1 MIKLYKFKGA
11 WGIPDISPFCVKVE
25 TYLRMI
31 GMPFECVVSDARKG
45 PRQKLP
51 FIDEA
56 GTVVDDSRD
65 IIDHFEAKIKNPLD
79 QGMSAEDRALS
90 VAYRALLESE
100 AYFYA
105 VHLRWQL
112 DDGWKVY
119 KPVLLDYG
127 VAIGIPRFIAPLVL
141 GAIRRDVIKSIWG
154 QGAGRYSQAQVEARL
169 CENLSS
175 VSSQLGEG
183 PYFLGAEPRT
193 IDATVLA
200 FLWLLLDSPFE
211 SPVRA
216 HGQKLDNLV
225 RYCNHMR
232 QTYYGE
238 PLSTPVHSATRLV
251 VGSAA

>member
-1 MIKLYKFKGA
+1 MIKLHKFKGA
-11 WGIPDISPFCVKVE
+11 WGMPDLSPFCVKVE

-31 GMPFECVVSDARKG
+31 GAPFECVVSDARKG

-56 GTVVDDSRD
+56 GTIVDDSRD

-79 QGMSAEDRALS
+79 GGISAEHRALS

-112 DDGWKVY
+112 DSGWKIY
-119 KPVLLDYG
+119 APILRGYG
-127 VAIGIPRFIAPLVL
+127 AEIGIPGLVAPFVL
-141 GAIRRDVIKSIWG
+141 GAIRRKVVKALWG
-154 QGAGRYSQAQVEARL
+154 QGAGRFTQAQVEARL
-169 CENLSS
+169 CGNLDA
-175 VSSQLGEG
+175 VSTQLGKG

-193 IDATVLA
+193 IDATVHA
-200 FLWLLLDSPFE
+200 FLWALVEAPFE

-216 HGQKLDNLV
+216 HAQTLDNLT
-225 RYCNHMR
+225 RYCAHMR

-238 PLSTPVHSATRLV
+238 PVSTPVQSATRVV